1 MTIDNSDVEHN
12 LVGGIVRRP
21 PPRFYTSQ
29 NSGIPLPNSPAFQI
43 PRIRLIE
50 TLKFSRVVT
59 LSDVPT
65 IWYTVSKVRGRI
77 KAMSKICP
85 LFSLPIIDQRI
96 GKVYS
101 LANSAPRGIRAQGRI
116 DCLVPPWDLV
126 KDYKDHRIGEQG
138 YTDRY
143 RQHVSRHCKQIKRW
157 MVSLSDTDVIY
168 LC

>member
-1 MTIDNSDVEHN
+1 MI
-12 LVGGIVRRP
+12 
-21 PPRFYTSQ
+21 
-29 NSGIPLPNSPAFQI
+29 
-43 PRIRLIE
+43 
-50 TLKFSRVVT
+50 
-59 LSDVPT
+59 
-65 IWYTVSKVRGRI
+65 
-77 KAMSKICP
+77 KICSF
-85 LFSLPIIDQRI
+85 FSLPIIDQRI

-101 LANSAPRGIRAQGRI
+101 LANSAPRGIRAQGLI
-116 DCLVPPWDLV
+116 ECLVPPWDLV